1 MEKEKEKEKK
11 EKLDEADKQ
20 IDGNGGEKQEA
31 TGGHS
36 EDGQAKKITALDG
49 ENENNAAEVL
59 DTEDKNAVVFNREE
73 AANSGIY
80 ILFEDAFFDLSKLW
94 WLIKAS
100 WCKRNQLF
108 PFSICSSHRNSIFQ
122 KSTGYSYSPQAGVS
136 IVVYKVGGGSEIL
149 TKFWKFKIV
158 IKLHIRLFGIE
169 IFLADPDEYYGGLFY
184 AFLTQK
190 GLPFTN

>member
-1 MEKEKEKEKK
+1 MEKQKEKEKK

-80 ILFEDAFFDLSKLW
+80 TILIYL
-94 WLIKAS
+94 
-100 WCKRNQLF
+100 
-108 PFSICSSHRNSIFQ
+108 
-122 KSTGYSYSPQAGVS
+122 Y
-136 IVVYKVGGGSEIL
+136 
-149 TKFWKFKIV
+149 
-158 IKLHIRLFGIE
+158 
-169 IFLADPDEYYGGLFY
+169 
-184 AFLTQK
+184 
-190 GLPFTN
+190 